1 MNKFLPTFVVS
12 KTFKDFKVYD
22 AELSKK
28 LPDMLKKGYER
39 LEKLQNSDGGW
50 GWWENDSSNPEL
62 TALVV
67 YGLSLTGNMDYHFYG
82 IDLDRGTDWL
92 LSNYKKQKDPNI
104 KTGML
109 HALTFA
115 GKGRKDWAD
124 DLFKN
129 RKKLD
134 LYSKAK
140 IAQILHKLKK
150 PEQALAMLGMLEK
163 SAVTEGIYTYWQT
176 PPDSYGWRDNPI
188 EITASALRAFL
199 MIKPRHPICAK
210 VVRYLASV
218 RRSGSWYSTKD
229 TAEVVLALTD
239 YLKYTGELQGDFT
252 GSIKVNDRDI
262 GTFSFKNSD
271 ENCKS
276 IDIDIPPGI
285 LKIGDNRITIEKSGT
300 GRLYYNTS
308 LSWYDN
314 SENIKGHSGGIS
326 IKREYF
332 LINPKIKPNN
342 KGWVKPLKGPVAKI
356 SVQDKVLVR
365 LTFQNYRDY
374 EHVITE
380 DPKPAGFERTELH
393 SIGEKANIRNIT
405 DDTYFLKVEDRDNRT
420 VLFDSYLPETFCALM
435 YALKPETPGRF
446 HTMPA
451 KASLMYI
458 PGIQGTSD
466 EMIFE
471 VTGEKGSQLS
481 PIPKVRWDW
490 KL

>member
-1 MNKFLPTFVVS
+1 
-12 KTFKDFKVYD
+12 
-22 AELSKK
+22 
-28 LPDMLKKGYER
+28 
-39 LEKLQNSDGGW
+39 
-50 GWWENDSSNPEL
+50 
-62 TALVV
+62 VV
-67 YGLSLTGNMDYHFYG
+67 YGLSLTGSFDYRYYG

-124 DLFKN
+124 VLFKN

-140 IAQILHKLKK
+140 LAQILHKLKK

-163 SAVTEGIYTYWQT
+163 SAVTEGIYAYWQT

-199 MIKPRHPICAK
+199 MIKPKHPICAK
-210 VVRYLASV
+210 VVRYLASI

-229 TAEVVLALTD
+229 TAEAVLALTD
-239 YLKYTGELQGDFT
+239 YLKYTGELQSDFT
-252 GSIKVNDRDI
+252 GSIKVNDKDI
-262 GTFSFKNSD
+262 GTFSFKNID

-314 SENIKGHSGGIS
+314 SENIKGQSGGIS
-326 IKREYF
+326 IKREYY
-332 LINPKIKPNN
+332 LLNPKIKPHN

-380 DPKPAGFERTELH
+380 DPKPAGFEKTDSPINVYSPSANEFFTCWFTRT
-393 SIGEKANIRNIT
+393 
-405 DDTYFLKVEDRDNRT
+405 EDRDDKT
-420 VLFDSYLPETFCALM
+420 VFFISDFSRGRKVSS

-481 PIPKVRWDW
+481 PIPKDKWDW